1 MKIAILTLRF
11 ETNYGCLLQAYA
23 LQTAL
28 ERLGH
33 EVEHLQPQPW
43 FLHLHPAWQMPFV
56 WVKRLYRKYLCG
68 DRKLPVFENPYK
80 WIRKYTD
87 KFIENNIHCRYLEE
101 KQWGIGLAGDYDIF
115 VVGSDQVW
123 RPLFAMNL
131 GQFFLNFLDVAETRR
146 ISYSASFGVDHD
158 EYSDEERAMA
168 RSLMPMFNA
177 VSVREESGIKLC
189 REIFGIDAICTLDP
203 TMLLTSE
210 DYDNLSD
217 KAPLSSG
224 KLMTYILDE
233 SQRTDEIIDNV
244 AKEFGLTPFRVNSKV
259 EQGDNEPKLS
269 NRQQP
274 PVENW
279 LRGFR
284 DAEYVIT
291 DSFHACVFSIIYNK
305 PFLCIGNGFR
315 GMARFNSLLGQF
327 GLMDRLVSIDSDHIP
342 SSNIDWM
349 KVNAILEEK
358 RRKSVGFLRQ
368 ALGN

>member
-1 MKIAILTLRF
+1 MKIAILTLPLH
-11 ETNYGCLLQAYA
+11 TNYGGILQAYA
-23 LQTAL
+23 LQTVL
-28 ERLGH
+28 ERMGH
-33 EVEHLQPQPW
+33 EVEHLQPEVTYPP
-43 FLHLHPAWQMPFV
+43 LHPAWQMPLV
-56 WVKRLYRKYLCG
+56 WGKRLIRKYLGG
-68 DRKLPVFENPYK
+68 DSKLPIFEHPHR
-80 WIRKYTD
+80 WVRKNTD
-87 KFIENNIHCRYLEE
+87 KFIAENIRCRYLKPEDWDE
-101 KQWGIGLAGDYDIF
+101 TLADEYDAF

-123 RPLFAMNL
+123 RPYMSGHIERYLTAFL
-131 GQFFLNFLDVAETRR
+131 GRSNAQR
-146 ISYSASFGVDHD
+146 IAFSASFGVDYD

-189 REIFGIDAICTLDP
+189 REIFGIDAVCTLDP

-210 DYDNLSD
+210 DYGNLSEE
-217 KAPLSSG
+217 APLSSG
-224 KLMTYILDE
+224 NLMTYILDE

-244 AKEFGLTPFRVNSKV
+244 AKERGLTPFRVNSKV

-342 SSNIDWM
+342 SSNIDWT
-349 KVNAILEEK
+349 KVNAILDEK
-358 RRKSVGFLRQ
+358 RRKSLDFLRQ

>member
-1 MKIAILTLRF
+1 MKIAILTLPLH
-11 ETNYGCLLQAYA
+11 TNYGGILQAYA
-23 LQTAL
+23 LQTVL
-28 ERLGH
+28 ERMGH
-33 EVEHLQPQPW
+33 EVEHLQPEVTYPP
-43 FLHLHPAWQMPFV
+43 LHPAWQMPLV
-56 WVKRLYRKYLCG
+56 WGKRLLRKYLGG
-68 DRKLPVFENPYK
+68 DRKLPIFENPYK

-87 KFIENNIHCRYLEE
+87 EFVDNNIHCRYLEE
-101 KQWGIGLAGDYDIF
+101 KEWGTGLVGDYDFF

-123 RPLFAMNL
+123 RPRFALNL
-131 GQFFLNFLDVAETRR
+131 GRFFLNFLDGAKTGS
-146 ISYSASFGVDHD
+146 ISYSASFGVDYD

-168 RSLMPMFNA
+168 RSLMPLFNA

-244 AKEFGLTPFRVNSKV
+244 AKERGLTPFRVNSKV

-315 GMARFNSLLGQF
+315 GMARFNTLLGQF
-327 GLMDRLVSIDSDHIP
+327 GLMDRLISVDSDHIP
-342 SSNIDWM
+342 SSDIDWT
-349 KVNAILEEK
+349 KVNAILDEK
-358 RRKSVGFLRQ
+358 RRKSLDFLRQ

>member
-1 MKIAILTLRF
+1 
-11 ETNYGCLLQAYA
+11 
-23 LQTAL
+23 
-28 ERLGH
+28 
-33 EVEHLQPQPW
+33 
-43 FLHLHPAWQMPFV
+43 
-56 WVKRLYRKYLCG
+56 
-68 DRKLPVFENPYK
+68 
-80 WIRKYTD
+80 
-87 KFIENNIHCRYLEE
+87 
-101 KQWGIGLAGDYDIF
+101 
-115 VVGSDQVW
+115 
-123 RPLFAMNL
+123 
-131 GQFFLNFLDVAETRR
+131 
-146 ISYSASFGVDHD
+146 
-158 EYSDEERAMA
+158 
-168 RSLMPMFNA
+168 MPMFNA

-189 REIFGIDAICTLDP
+189 RKIFGIDAVCTLDP

-210 DYDNLSD
+210 DYDNLSVE
-217 KAPLSSG
+217 APLSSG
-224 KLMTYILDE
+224 NLMTYILDE
-233 SQRTDEIIDNV
+233 SQLTDEIIDNV

-342 SSNIDWM
+342 SSDIDWT

-358 RRKSVGFLRQ
+358 RRKSLDFLRQ

>member
-1 MKIAILTLRF
+1 MKIAILTLPLH
-11 ETNYGCLLQAYA
+11 TNYGGILQAYA
-23 LQTAL
+23 LQTVL
-28 ERLGH
+28 ERMGH
-33 EVEHLQPQPW
+33 EVEHLQPEVTYPP
-43 FLHLHPAWQMPFV
+43 LHPAWQMPLV
-56 WVKRLYRKYLCG
+56 WGKRLIRKYLGG
-68 DRKLPVFENPYK
+68 DSKLPIFENPYK

-101 KQWGIGLAGDYDIF
+101 KEWGIGLAGDYDIF

-131 GQFFLNFLDVAETRR
+131 GQFFLNFLDSAETRR
-146 ISYSASFGVDHD
+146 ISYSASFGVDND

-168 RSLMPMFNA
+168 RSLMPMFKA

-189 REIFGIDAICTLDP
+189 KDIFGIDAVCTLDP

-210 DYDNLSD
+210 DYDNLSVE
-217 KAPLSSG
+217 APLSSG
-224 KLMTYILDE
+224 NLMTYILDE

-244 AKEFGLTPFRVNSKV
+244 AEVFGLTPFRVNSKV
-259 EQGDNEPKLS
+259 GQGDDEPKLS
-269 NRQQP
+269 NRQHP

-315 GMARFNSLLGQF
+315 GMARFNTLLGQF
-327 GLMDRLVSIDSDHIP
+327 GLMDRLISVDSDHIP
-342 SSNIDWM
+342 SSDIDWT
-349 KVNAILEEK
+349 KVNAILDEK
-358 RRKSVGFLRQ
+358 RRKSLDFLRQ
-368 ALGN
+368 ALDK